1 MPKAK
6 SPKPFT
12 GKSAVKDTAR
22 IGEIVRVVRKDSKL
36 TQQEAA
42 ALCKVGARFLS
53 DLENGK
59 TTLHLGKVL
68 HVLAGLGLTVI
79 IKRKELSDERDS

>member
-1 MPKAK
+1 MPT
-6 SPKPFT
+6 KPFT
-12 GKSAVKDTAR
+12 GKSVVKDPVR
-22 IGEIVRVVRKDSKL
+22 IGEIVRQIRRDSNL

-42 ALCKVGARFLS
+42 ALCKVGARFMS

-59 TTLHLGKVL
+59 PTLHLGKVL
-68 HVLAGLGLTVI
+68 HVLACLGLTAF